1 VAQVKPLKLKQER
14 VLHTRSPAVELPF
27 AAILVEHQ
35 VVHLEEEYEYFIPE
49 EFSARAV
56 VGSLVEVEFGRL
68 LTRGII
74 LKRSVKP
81 KSAGELKEVS
91 KVLSVEPYVTPE
103 QIALIRRS
111 ADLYGT
117 NSWDFIRACIP
128 AYSKTGER
136 NFTATTELAKVVP
149 KESKGLPQTLTDFLR
164 STQRVTC
171 VIELPSSNPYWD
183 LIVEISI
190 ERVQCGSVLLLCAN
204 ERELNL
210 IESAL
215 RERGEDP
222 LTLLASSGVSERYAN
237 FLRTRSSFSQIILGL
252 RSSVL
257 SALPEDSTIIVV
269 DDVDES
275 HYERRSPTWN
285 TRELTQ
291 LREGEHSVIYVSTTI
306 SLEIADRVLREDLP
320 LYRFPL
326 PAPIKFHSASE
337 TSEAKYFELIGKGLR
352 NGSVLIS
359 VGQSGYVTSFACQNC
374 LNIALCSCGGK
385 LYLPKRGVSPKCST
399 CATESIEWSCEWCH
413 GTKPRAI
420 RRGVARRA
428 EEYGR
433 AFPGRSVIHSSA
445 ESPVQF
451 LAEGKHLVLST
462 PGLEPRGIYSAIIFL
477 DIEARLLRT
486 TLRAQEDLRL
496 QIQRTLSMIERG
508 GDVYIDLPPA
518 EPFLQSVLR
527 HNPLLA
533 AQRELDSRSEAG
545 FLPTQVNIVLSGD
558 GLDGLDGAKRVVSPI
573 VGIETV
579 GPFLRGG
586 KESLLIKAPRERRSE
601 LINVLRSLNRVQS
614 MRKEG
619 LLTYQI
625 DPYSLN

>member
-1 VAQVKPLKLKQER
+1 MVEVKPLKLRQER
-14 VLHTRSPAVELPF
+14 VLKTRSPAAHLPF
-27 AAILVEHQ
+27 ATILVEHQ
-35 VVHLEEEYEYFIPE
+35 IVHLEEEYEYFIPE
-49 EFSARAV
+49 ELSLKAV
-56 VGSLVEVEFGRL
+56 VGSLVEVEFGKL

-74 LKRSVKP
+74 LERSVKP

-91 KVLSVEPYVTPE
+91 KVLSGEPYVTME

-117 NSWDFIRACIP
+117 NSWDFIRSCIP
-128 AYSKTGER
+128 PYSKTGER
-136 NFTATTELAKVVP
+136 NFAARTELIKIGP
-149 KESKGLPQTLTDFLR
+149 RESKGLPRNLIDFLQ

-171 VIELPSSNPYWD
+171 AIELPSSTPYWN
-183 LIVEISI
+183 LIAEISI
-190 ERVQCGSVLLLCAN
+190 ERAQLGSVLLLCAN

-210 IESAL
+210 IGSAL
-215 RERGEDP
+215 SERGEDP

-257 SALPEDSTIIVV
+257 SALPQESTIIVV

-291 LREGEHSVIYVSTTI
+291 LREGEHSVIYASTTI

-326 PAPIKFHSASE
+326 PTPIKFHNASE
-337 TSEAKYFELIGKGLR
+337 PSEAKYFELIGKGLR

-374 LNIALCSCGGK
+374 RNIALCSCGGK
-385 LYLPKRGVSPKCST
+385 LYLPKRGVSPQCST
-399 CATESIEWSCEWCH
+399 CGTESIEWACEWCH
-413 GTKPRAI
+413 GTSPRAI

-445 ESPVQF
+445 ENPVQF
-451 LAEGKHLVLST
+451 LPEGKHLALST

-496 QIQRTLSMIERG
+496 QMERALSMIEAG

-533 AQRELDSRSEAG
+533 AQRELESRSEAA
-545 FLPTQVNIVLSGD
+545 FLPTQVNIVLSGEA
-558 GLDGLDGAKRVVSPI
+558 LDGAKRVISPI

-579 GPFLRGG
+579 GPFLRDG

-601 LINVLRSLNRVQS
+601 LVNVLRSLNRVQS